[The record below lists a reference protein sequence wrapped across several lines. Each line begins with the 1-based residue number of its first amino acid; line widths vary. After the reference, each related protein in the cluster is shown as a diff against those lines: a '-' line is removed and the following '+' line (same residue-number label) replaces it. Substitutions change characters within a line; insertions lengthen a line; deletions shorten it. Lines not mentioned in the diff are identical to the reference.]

1 MADASASGTSTMRAA
16 AMDDRARR
24 VRAKNRA
31 LLAVLVALVALFYAL
46 AIVRMGH

>member
-1 MADASASGTSTMRAA
+1 MVMVS
-16 AMDDRARR
+16 AMDDHARR

-31 LLAVLVALVALFYAL
+31 VLAVLVALVALFYVL

>member
-1 MADASASGTSTMRAA
+1 MAEASAMRIV
-16 AMDDRARR
+16 AMDERARR

-31 LLAVLVALVALFYAL
+31 LLAVLVGLAALFYVL